1 MNSQIDKKNLIVL
14 AAGGTG
20 GHLFPAEAVARILI
34 DRGYKLALLTDM
46 RTHAYGGTLGSID
59 THFIY
64 SSHSWSIK
72 FISILSGALLTLFR
86 VIHAYKILKSLS
98 PSVVIGFGGY
108 PSLPTLLAA
117 KAGRIKTVI
126 HEQNAVAGRANKLL
140 APISNIV
147 ATSYLETQG
156 LNKNKGNIIH
166 TGNPVRADI
175 NKFRKIKYKA
185 PQNGDKIK
193 ILVIGGSQGSKYLDN
208 IIPKVL
214 LKLPSNLI
222 SRIQLTIQCRP
233 ENIDQIRRKIVGSPV
248 DAKIA
253 EFYDNIAELLAD
265 AHLVISRAG
274 ASTIS
279 ELAIIGRPALLV
291 PYPHATNK
299 HQHKNAYQFSK
310 SGGAEVIIEEN
321 HNYEIIASKIT
332 NLLLNTNKLA
342 FMAQASHKS
351 GIPNAA
357 INLANLIETL
367 TSSSECNINT
377 KTLKKREA

>member
-1 MNSQIDKKNLIVL
+1 MS
-14 AAGGTG
+14 T
-20 GHLFPAEAVARILI
+20 
-34 DRGYKLALLTDM
+34 
-46 RTHAYGGTLGSID
+46 
-59 THFIY
+59 
-64 SSHSWSIK
+64 
-72 FISILSGALLTLFR
+72 
-86 VIHAYKILKSLS
+86 LKSLS

-117 KAGRIKTVI
+117 KVGRIKTVI

-248 DAKIA
+248 DAKVA

-332 NLLLNTNKLA
+332 NLLLNTNNLA
-342 FMAQASHKS
+342 YMAQASHKS

-367 TSSSECNINT
+367 TSSS
-377 KTLKKREA
+377 

>member
-46 RTHAYGGTLGSID
+46 RTHAYGGTLSSID

-117 KAGRIKTVI
+117 KVGRIKTVI

-248 DAKIA
+248 DAKVA

-342 FMAQASHKS
+342 YMAQASHKS

>member
-1 MNSQIDKKNLIVL
+1 MCI
-14 AAGGTG
+14 
-20 GHLFPAEAVARILI
+20 R
-34 DRGYKLALLTDM
+34 DR
-46 RTHAYGGTLGSID
+46 
-59 THFIY
+59 
-64 SSHSWSIK
+64 
-72 FISILSGALLTLFR
+72 
-86 VIHAYKILKSLS
+86 
-98 PSVVIGFGGY
+98 
-108 PSLPTLLAA
+108 
-117 KAGRIKTVI
+117 
-126 HEQNAVAGRANKLL
+126 
-140 APISNIV
+140 
-147 ATSYLETQG
+147 
-156 LNKNKGNIIH
+156 
-166 TGNPVRADI
+166 
-175 NKFRKIKYKA
+175 
-185 PQNGDKIK
+185 
-193 ILVIGGSQGSKYLDN
+193 
-208 IIPKVL
+208 
-214 LKLPSNLI
+214 
-222 SRIQLTIQCRP
+222 
-233 ENIDQIRRKIVGSPV
+233 
-248 DAKIA
+248 
-253 EFYDNIAELLAD
+253 LLAD

-342 FMAQASHKS
+342 YMAQASHKS